1 MKSRKRYG
9 CEGMTAHVLP
19 IDHPAGRLLETLF
32 RDSSLLDNEAAFF
45 AAGFEIRSKM
55 RRSLMR
61 VATHPMAG
69 GYVFKV
75 FLVDELICER
85 EKSRGWSGFV
95 RRCNQAERIRRVIQ
109 DGGLQ
114 YFKVP
119 RKWLF
124 HTPHH
129 PSCPPDDQPMILVAE
144 FQDLL
149 PRADNEHAWRHSITA
164 RHLDELY
171 AIIEGAGGVS
181 SRPENIALTRQGL
194 FAFIDTEHSSRR
206 HGYETIAPYLSDE
219 MRRYWSNLIKLTA
232 A

>member
-1 MKSRKRYG
+1 MIR
-9 CEGMTAHVLP
+9 HVLP
-19 IDHPAGRLLETLF
+19 FDHPARRFLETLF
-32 RDSSLLDNEAAFF
+32 RGSSVLDSEAAFI
-45 AAGFEIRSKM
+45 AAGFEIRNKQ

-61 VATHPMAG
+61 VATHPALA

-75 FLVDELICER
+75 FFVDELAYAR
-85 EKSRGWSGFV
+85 EKPRGWSGFV

-114 YFKVP
+114 HFKVP

-129 PSCPPDDQPMILVAE
+129 PSCGPDDQPMILVAE

-149 PRADNEHAWRHSITA
+149 PRADNEHAWCHSIA
-164 RHLDELY
+164 EGHLDELY

-181 SRPENIALTRQGL
+181 SRPENIALTRQGW

-206 HGYETIAPYLSDE
+206 HGYETIAPYLSGE
-219 MRRYWSNLIKLTA
+219 MRQYWSNLIERA
-232 A
+232 AA

>member
-1 MKSRKRYG
+1 
-9 CEGMTAHVLP
+9 MTRHVLP
-19 IDHPAGRLLETLF
+19 FDHPAGRLLETLF
-32 RDSSLLDNEAAFF
+32 RGSNLLDSEAAFL
-45 AAGFEIRSKM
+45 AAGFEIRNRQ

-61 VATHPMAG
+61 VATHPALA

-75 FLVDELICER
+75 FFVDELMCAR

-114 YFKVP
+114 HFKVP

-124 HTPHH
+124 HTPPH
-129 PSCPPDDQPMILVAE
+129 PSCGPDDQPMILVAE

-149 PRADNEHAWRHSITA
+149 PRADNEHAWCHSITEG
-164 RHLDELY
+164 HLDELY
-171 AIIEGAGGVS
+171 AIIEDAGGVS
-181 SRPENIALTRQGL
+181 SRPENIALTRQGS

-206 HGYETIAPYLSDE
+206 HGYETIAPFLSDE
-219 MRRYWSNLIKLTA
+219 MRQYWSNLIERA
-232 A
+232 AA